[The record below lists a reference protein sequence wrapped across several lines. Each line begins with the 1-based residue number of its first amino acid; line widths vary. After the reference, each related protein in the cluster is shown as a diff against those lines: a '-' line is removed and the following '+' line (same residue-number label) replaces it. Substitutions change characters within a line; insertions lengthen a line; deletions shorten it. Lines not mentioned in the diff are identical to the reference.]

1 MCCKLYLIKHIMLF
15 SCLLGHPVYK
25 IQNFL
30 DTIKFSNFI
39 INCSFSKP
47 RFVFVS
53 STIPVFSELILPEI
67 ISFIYVVTSRKLP
80 NKCLSSSLNSRNFAK
95 DLFNLQFTTY
105 ISKNGFLN
113 SLVAN
118 YKILQKKTKNLPVS
132 WFSQYT
138 KQNSKKTIC
147 LSWLVKCPVWS
158 VGNHFEPN
166 FQP

>member
-1 MCCKLYLIKHIMLF
+1 MLF
-15 SCLLGHPVYK
+15 SCLLGHLVYK

-53 STIPVFSELILPEI
+53 STIRVFSELILPEI

-80 NKCLSSSLNSRNFAK
+80 NKCRLSSSLNSRNFAK

-105 ISKNGFLN
+105 ISKNGFFKQFSCELQN
-113 SLVAN
+113 TLKKDEEFTCFLVLTV
-118 YKILQKKTKNLPVS
+118 YKIEQQKDDMFIMVS
-132 WFSQYT
+132 QMS
-138 KQNSKKTIC
+138 
-147 LSWLVKCPVWS
+147 S
-158 VGNHFEPN
+158 VVRRVSL
-166 FQP
+166 